1 MKILIVYPP
10 CRESSTPTLPLGL
23 LYVAQPLIEDGHNV
37 NFFDIAL
44 EKLSRNEVLAKIK
57 SEKFDLM
64 IVGGIIT
71 TYSYLKWLTNE
82 VKNIYPDVPIMGG
95 GFVATPIPHIIFKY
109 TGIDI
114 ICNGEGDI
122 TVKEYVSALED
133 GRDISDV
140 SGLFIKNGNT
150 YIITSDRP
158 LIKNLDVI
166 NSPVGAYKLLDI
178 ERYVVE
184 NGKQIQET
192 LESHN
197 SLDSYL
203 GECRYFDI
211 LSGRGCVGRCTFC
224 YRMVKGMRKHS
235 VSYVIVHMKYL
246 YDTYKINMFLFEDE
260 LFVDSEK
267 WVDDF
272 CAALKDSKMDVRFSI
287 SSRAILITEDL
298 LEKLKSVGCVHIGV
312 GFESGSQKMLDS
324 MKKYTKIEH
333 NYNAYRLLKKHSM
346 ILGAPTVQGLP
357 GETKETLKDTLKFFN
372 DCGVDNAAFYYA
384 TPYPNSEIYQ
394 YALKKGLTQDE
405 DKYLEWISNSDAS
418 ELKINLTKLSDTD
431 LIYYHWLLA
440 EALRRN
446 RLKNELRNNAITNMD
461 FYKFI
466 LKHYGVKML
475 YYTVLFKLVWNLKN
489 AVELKNKRRCAV

>member
-1 MKILIVYPP
+1 M
-10 CRESSTPTLPLGL
+10 
-23 LYVAQPLIEDGHNV
+23 
-37 NFFDIAL
+37 
-44 EKLSRNEVLAKIK
+44 
-57 SEKFDLM
+57 
-64 IVGGIIT
+64 
-71 TYSYLKWLTNE
+71 
-82 VKNIYPDVPIMGG
+82 
-95 GFVATPIPHIIFKY
+95 
-109 TGIDI
+109 
-114 ICNGEGDI
+114 
-122 TVKEYVSALED
+122 
-133 GRDISDV
+133 
-140 SGLFIKNGNT
+140 
-150 YIITSDRP
+150 
-158 LIKNLDVI
+158 DVI
-166 NSPVGAYKLLDI
+166 NSPVDAYKLLDI

-184 NGKQIQET
+184 NGKQLQET
-192 LESHN
+192 FESHN
-197 SLDSYL
+197 SWDSYL

-235 VSYVIVHMKYL
+235 VSYVIEHMKYL

-346 ILGAPTVQGLP
+346 ILAAPTVQGLP

-372 DCGVDNAAFYYA
+372 DCGVDNAAVYYA

-394 YALKKGLTQDE
+394 YALKKGLIQNEDE
-405 DKYLEWISNSDAS
+405 YLEWISNSDAS
-418 ELKINLTKLSDTD
+418 ELKINLTQLSDVD
-431 LIYYHWLLA
+431 LIYHHWILA
-440 EALRRN
+440 EALRKN
-446 RLKNELRNNAITNMD
+446 KIKNKLSKNELIKTD
-461 FYKFI
+461 YYTFI
-466 LKHYGVKML
+466 LKHYAIKML
-475 YYTVLFKLVWNLKN
+475 YYTGLFKFVWNFKN
-489 AVELKNKRRCAV
+489 AVVMKNKRKSAI